1 MESGW
6 KMDEVNQKIIGD
18 VKGVSDPNTLS
29 ERAAQEYKVLKA
41 ARENIDE
48 REKLEVQKKKLD
60 EDLKKVKR
68 EHAAVKKEIESKI
81 EAEQKKGRQEA
92 CSGLAIEVNALQ
104 KNVEILEKERAS
116 VKQKNVSDR
125 IARETE
131 SLYIDNDVKKS
142 EIAELYKEDNVPAFC
157 KSRLY
162 YALFA
167 PKGLYDLI
175 ILICTQIV
183 LFGIVPMIVYLF
195 IKDRKPLYL
204 LFIYIGAIVLFGG
217 IYMLVM
223 YLTKIKHAETIKQAC
238 GIYKE
243 IGKNKRQIKSIEASI
258 RSDEDESGYDFGD
271 VDVRL
276 QAARKELEEKTAE
289 LEAAKAEFENVTKDK
304 IKADIEAE
312 YKERIDNLG
321 AENEKIKM
329 ASKDADR
336 KLAKLE
342 EEYTAVVEDKIPKD
356 FRKVQKLDRLIA
368 LFDSKDATTIESAVL
383 IVKSNKK

>member
-1 MESGW
+1 
-6 KMDEVNQKIIGD
+6 
-18 VKGVSDPNTLS
+18 
-29 ERAAQEYKVLKA
+29 
-41 ARENIDE
+41 
-48 REKLEVQKKKLD
+48 
-60 EDLKKVKR
+60 
-68 EHAAVKKEIESKI
+68 
-81 EAEQKKGRQEA
+81 
-92 CSGLAIEVNALQ
+92 
-104 KNVEILEKERAS
+104 
-116 VKQKNVSDR
+116 
-125 IARETE
+125 
-131 SLYIDNDVKKS
+131 
-142 EIAELYKEDNVPAFC
+142 
-157 KSRLY
+157 
-162 YALFA
+162 
-167 PKGLYDLI
+167 
-175 ILICTQIV
+175 
-183 LFGIVPMIVYLF
+183 MIVYLF

-276 QAARKELEEKTAE
+276 QAARKELEGKTAE
-289 LEAAKAEFENVTKDK
+289 LEAAKTEFENVTKDK